1 MHGDLQP
8 WHPPWRHGWHVAPGP
23 RQGPGTRDFTI
34 ANVTRHWSAR
44 VAVLHPS
51 CSDGMVALSILVHTL
66 SIWIRMSRGNGK
78 RHRAMIADTV
88 GSQHAWV
95 VRRFSPFVDGMSST
109 TSIGTL
115 LTSED
120 ALISDWVKLGE
131 DMHTSAWVILG
142 TSDND
147 ERSRFDLSEPPTEPS
162 QPPSTQPQV
171 LVQQARIVGASAQV
185 VGKGVRRP
193 AAERRGRDSLEG
205 R

>member
-1 MHGDLQP
+1 MREMLAVTSAIAGAGMIADDALITDGRFSGGSHGIVVGHMAPEAQAGGPIAAIQEGDIITIDLDAATID
-8 WHPPWRHGWHVAPGP
+8 VDLAPAVLQSRLDALP
-23 RQGPGTRDFTI
+23 QREIP
-34 ANVTRHWSAR
+34 WSAR

-51 CSDGMVALSILVHTL
+51 CSDGMVALSILVHAL

-147 ERSRFDLSEPPTEPS
+147 ERSR
-162 QPPSTQPQV
+162 ST
-171 LVQQARIVGASAQV
+171 
-185 VGKGVRRP
+185 
-193 AAERRGRDSLEG
+193 
-205 R
+205 